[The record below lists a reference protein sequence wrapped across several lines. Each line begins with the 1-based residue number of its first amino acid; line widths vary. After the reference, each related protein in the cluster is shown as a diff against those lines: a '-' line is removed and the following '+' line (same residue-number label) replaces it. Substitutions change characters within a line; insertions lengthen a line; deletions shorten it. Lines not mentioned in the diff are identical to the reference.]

1 MDQQFGV
8 QQYISLQYIQPTIL
22 DLILEN
28 AIQSEMK
35 NLSTVEKIFD

>member
-8 QQYISLQYIQPTIL
+8 RQYISLQYIQPTIL

-28 AIQSEMK
+28 AIHSETK
-35 NLSTVEKIFD
+35 NLSTIEKFFN